1 MEVYETFLADAER
14 IGIAKSSK
22 LGFANG
28 MLFSSAFFIYG
39 RLLNAIS
46 KNLNMLFPK
55 FLE

>member
-39 RLLNAIS
+39 RRPRCFRRFF
-46 KNLNMLFPK
+46 K
-55 FLE
+55 ET

>member
-39 RLLNAIS
+39 RRESFLSRN
-46 KNLNMLFPK
+46 
-55 FLE
+55 FLENT